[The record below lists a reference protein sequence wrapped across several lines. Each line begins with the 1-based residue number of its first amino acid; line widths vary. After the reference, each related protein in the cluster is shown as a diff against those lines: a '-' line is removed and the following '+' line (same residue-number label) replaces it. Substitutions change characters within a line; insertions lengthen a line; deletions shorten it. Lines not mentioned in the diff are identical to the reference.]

1 MHVCMHVCMY
11 ACMHGCMDAWMHG
24 CMHAWMH
31 GWMDGC
37 MYVPSKVSFRGLVMG
52 CSFTPLVPKCTS
64 PPRDFHWT
72 ERQVHRLLADDGTFY
87 LQVAGLPRGY
97 ASGRI
102 STWIALLIGNWLWF
116 IDYSW
121 SFLIFIDHWLLFYG
135 KACCERW
142 ISSFWGRHSMKK
154 IAYTQQFLAYVQS
167 TSPFWLSATTRPF
180 TKPCVWHHTM
190 FCLASAYD

>member
-1 MHVCMHVCMY
+1 MHVCIYACMHVCMY
-11 ACMHGCMDAWMHG
+11 ACMHVCMDAWMHA
-24 CMHAWMH
+24 CMDAWMD
-31 GWMDGC
+31 GCVDGC
-37 MYVPSKVSFRGLVMG
+37 MYVPSKVSFRGLIGPKMPIAPQR
-52 CSFTPLVPKCTS
+52 FPLN
-64 PPRDFHWT
+64 W
-72 ERQVHRLLADDGTFY
+72 
-87 LQVAGLPRGY
+87 
-97 ASGRI
+97 ASGAPAPGWWWYILPAGCGPATRLCFRPDL
-102 STWIALLIGNWLWF
+102 SVNRPVDWQLVM

-180 TKPCVWHHTM
+180 TKPCVWHHTI